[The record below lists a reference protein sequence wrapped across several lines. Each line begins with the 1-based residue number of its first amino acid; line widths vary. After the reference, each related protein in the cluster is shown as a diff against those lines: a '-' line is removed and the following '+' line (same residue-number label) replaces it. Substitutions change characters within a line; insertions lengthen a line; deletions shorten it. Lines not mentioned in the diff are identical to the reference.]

1 MGKVEEH
8 RIEDLLMGM
17 ARHYV
22 GSRFKVRKDN
32 MSSLDAEYPDGG
44 FMRG

>member
-1 MGKVEEH
+1 MGKVGRH

-17 ARHYV
+17 VRRYV

-32 MSSLDAEYPDGG
+32 ISSLDAEYPDGG
-44 FMRG
+44 FMR